1 MTRGRWAFALWTTLI
16 VIAVVPWVGY
26 QNHSHWQRVGWIPF
40 VSAEVRLRDVAVNI
54 LLYVPWGY
62 FCARFIRA
70 GARSTWVV
78 VLLAAALSI
87 TTETSQ
93 VYSHGR
99 FPSATDV
106 TCNVIGALA
115 GALYARRSSMNYE
128 R

>member
-1 MTRGRWAFALWTTLI
+1 MTRGRWPFVLWTVLI
-16 VIAVVPWVGY
+16 VLVVVPWVGY

-40 VSAEVRLRDVAVNI
+40 ASAEVRLRDVVVNL
-54 LLYVPWGY
+54 LLYAPWGY
-62 FCARFIRA
+62 FF
-70 GARSTWVV
+70 ARSVRVAARCVWIVV
-78 VLLAAALSI
+78 VLAAALSI

-115 GALYARRSSMNYE
+115 GALWARRSSMNYD